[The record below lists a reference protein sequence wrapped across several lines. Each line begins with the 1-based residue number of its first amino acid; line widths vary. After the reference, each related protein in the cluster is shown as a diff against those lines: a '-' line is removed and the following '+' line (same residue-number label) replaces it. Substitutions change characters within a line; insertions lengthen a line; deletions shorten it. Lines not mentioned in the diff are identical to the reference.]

1 MTPFTFHWYAGLLP
15 PLTGIAVKVTELPGQ
30 NGFVEAE
37 MDIPAGRF
45 AFTTIVIEFDVAGL
59 PTGQAIFDVITQEIT
74 SPLFGE

>member
-1 MTPFTFHWYAGLLP
+1 
-15 PLTGIAVKVTELPGQ
+15 LTGIAVKVTELPGQ

-59 PTGQAIFDVITQEIT
+59 PTGQAYLM
-74 SPLFGE
+74 SSHRK